1 MSHTESA
8 SSHNPSGERIQP
20 EHPLDEPTTTGEP
33 ELREKVKDF
42 CEKHGL
48 REHFIEQD
56 LLRFMATERNKVEE
70 LHKILGQKRTT
81 IKQLR
86 EQIAAERTSGKA
98 WELVAK
104 GKEGAYVKMEQQIAT
119 EREALVDERKEIS
132 RLLDQLAA
140 ERKRLDW
147 LLSYGYWKL
156 TREKLDEQ
164 MLKTHQCRPND

>member
-1 MSHTESA
+1 
-8 SSHNPSGERIQP
+8 
-20 EHPLDEPTTTGEP
+20 
-33 ELREKVKDF
+33 
-42 CEKHGL
+42 
-48 REHFIEQD
+48 
-56 LLRFMATERNKVEE
+56 MATERNKVEE